1 MAPGPDY
8 HQNFVQHIMKY
19 FKNVNIILVI
29 ILILTSYSYV
39 FHFYLQ
45 SNASI
50 LAWSIFKKLIF
61 KWKEDIKVIMALLID
76 IIWDYQTILNNVTD
90 SKIPFTP
97 LISTFYWRRTKGT
110 WVIYCID
117 HLCVLSLKD
126 NNFPFNLQQYKLSY
140 STNFSGRP
148 PDKIYMWVLW
158 NTIIEI
164 MEIDFL
170 IEFRV
175 DLR

>member
-1 MAPGPDY
+1 MILVSLFDDILIFICKSETLIKNELVLISFMAPGPDY

-19 FKNVNIILVI
+19 FKTVNIILVI

-61 KWKEDIKVIMALLID
+61 KWKEDIKVIIALLID

-97 LISTFYWRRTKGT
+97 LISTFYWRKTKGYLGYLLY
-110 WVIYCID
+110 WSFM
-117 HLCVLSLKD
+117 CVELK
-126 NNFPFNLQQYKLSY
+126 
-140 STNFSGRP
+140 R
-148 PDKIYMWVLW
+148 
-158 NTIIEI
+158 
-164 MEIDFL
+164 
-170 IEFRV
+170 
-175 DLR
+175 

>member
-1 MAPGPDY
+1 MSWSNKFYGAGARLSSKFRSTYEIFQNCKY
-8 HQNFVQHIMKY
+8 HFGNY
-19 FKNVNIILVI
+19 II
-29 ILILTSYSYV
+29 ILTSYSYV

-76 IIWDYQTILNNVTD
+76 IIWDYQTIINNVTD

-97 LISTFYWRRTKGT
+97 LISTFYWRKTKGT

-117 HLCVLSLKD
+117 HLWVSSLKD
-126 NNFPFNLQQYKLSY
+126 NNFPFNLQKYKLSY

-158 NTIIEI
+158 KTII
-164 MEIDFL
+164 
-170 IEFRV
+170 
-175 DLR
+175 

>member
-19 FKNVNIILVI
+19 FKTVNIILVI
-29 ILILTSYSYV
+29 ILILTSYRLRV
-39 FHFYLQ
+39 PFL
-45 SNASI
+45 
-50 LAWSIFKKLIF
+50 LAKQRVYSSLKYIQKLIF

-126 NNFPFNLQQYKLSY
+126 NNFPFNLQKYMLSY

-158 NTIIEI
+158 NTII
-164 MEIDFL
+164 
-170 IEFRV
+170 
-175 DLR
+175 